1 MNHATYE
8 ELLAGL
14 DSVRESPNDEGVL
27 RLIVRRPAVDAR
39 EVLEVGRLEPSEG
52 LVGDTWRVR
61 GSSRTDDGT
70 PHPDLQLTLMNSRVI
85 ALLAGDRSRWP
96 LAGDQLYVDLDLS
109 ASNVPAGTRLALG
122 TAVVVVTDQ
131 PHTGCTKFAARFGVA
146 AARLLASAEGRALNL
161 RGINAR
167 VVRSGVVREGDV
179 ARKLGAVQDEG
190 RSCAAP
196 SSRP

>member
-14 DSVRESPNDEGVL
+14 DSVRESPKDEGVL

-39 EVLEVGRLEPSEG
+39 EALEVGRLETS
-52 LVGDTWRVR
+52 
-61 GSSRTDDGT
+61 
-70 PHPDLQLTLMNSRVI
+70 
-85 ALLAGDRSRWP
+85 
-96 LAGDQLYVDLDLS
+96 
-109 ASNVPAGTRLALG
+109 
-122 TAVVVVTDQ
+122 
-131 PHTGCTKFAARFGVA
+131 
-146 AARLLASAEGRALNL
+146 EGRALNL

-179 ARKLGAVQDEG
+179 ARKLGAVEDES